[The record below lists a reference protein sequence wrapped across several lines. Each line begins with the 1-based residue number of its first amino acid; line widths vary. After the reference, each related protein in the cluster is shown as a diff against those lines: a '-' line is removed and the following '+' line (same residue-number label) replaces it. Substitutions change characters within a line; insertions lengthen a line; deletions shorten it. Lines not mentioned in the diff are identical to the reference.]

1 MMKFLIAI
9 IMGTFLYANLTMAVY
24 AEEVQ
29 KSTIQN
35 QDDEAQFEALRRGS
49 YRSPSGSFTGG
60 NRTGGDGYSSGP
72 RAPSSDVARNPRV
85 QPAPQTPGSR
95 WGGFLGGA
103 AAGALIGHFLN
114 PFGGFGYGGLGGG
127 GFSLISVLI
136 WAVIIYLGYKFFQ
149 KMFRRRF

>member
-9 IMGTFLYANLTMAVY
+9 ILSTFLYANLTMAVY

-35 QDDEAQFEALRRGS
+35 QDDEAQFEALRGGS

-60 NRTGGDGYSSGP
+60 RTGGGYSSGP

-114 PFGGFGYGGLGGG
+114 PFGGFGYGGG
-127 GFSLISVLI
+127 GFSFISLLI
-136 WAVIIYLGYKFFQ
+136 WAVIIYLGYKLFQ
-149 KMFRRRF
+149 KMFRRRY

>member
-1 MMKFLIAI
+1 MMKFLVAI
-9 IMGTFLYANLTMAVY
+9 ILCTFLYANVTMAAY
-24 AEEVQ
+24 AEEDQ

-35 QDDEAQFEALRRGS
+35 QDDEAQFEALRGGS

-60 NRTGGDGYSSGP
+60 RRTGGDGYNSGP
-72 RAPSSDVARNPRV
+72 RAPSSDVSRNPRV
-85 QPAPQTPGSR
+85 QPAPQPPGSR
-95 WGGFLGGA
+95 WGSFLGGA

-114 PFGGFGYGGLGGG
+114 PFGGYGFGSG
-127 GFSLISVLI
+127 GFSLIRLLI